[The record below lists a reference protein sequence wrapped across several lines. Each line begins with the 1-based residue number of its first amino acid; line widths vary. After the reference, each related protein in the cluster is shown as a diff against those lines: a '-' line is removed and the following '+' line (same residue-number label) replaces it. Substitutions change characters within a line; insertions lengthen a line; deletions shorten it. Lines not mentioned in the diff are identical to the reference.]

1 MAESEF
7 TLDELETAFAL
18 RVVHM
23 VMTADEVVTDG
34 EMEFLEGV
42 FPPEVIH
49 DKGYIDPS
57 ENLFTR
63 RFSRAIEAA
72 PDALSQWL
80 SEDQKR
86 SMIALFFKACEADGE
101 VDPRELGV
109 VTQAARMLGLS
120 QEETIREVSRLLGT
134 RSLLHAERRRRS
146 GRPPGPVEPLVTT
159 QGAIVAALS
168 GGRGDSMDMLRRR
181 IEGYILGEAGVLV
194 FVVTPDDVRDG
205 VYRGVEEII
214 TQASQHEHLLSLSG
228 RLGFAFDAWELGG
241 AEPQEVPELRGW
253 MVGLVARYPWLPV
266 WMDPL
271 SGQGGQLV
279 AACVPEP
286 VDDPV
291 YAPRF
296 IATAVQS
303 ANYAVALIHSLGDVP
318 LDHVYEFLTEL
329 GMHDVPPG
337 YFAGVD
343 SLRAHLDPHGH
354 ALPK

>member
-1 MAESEF
+1 MTESEF
-7 TLDELETAFAL
+7 NLHELETAFAL

-23 VMTADEVVTDG
+23 VMTADEVVTDE

-49 DKGYIDPS
+49 EQGYIDPS

-63 RFSRAIEAA
+63 RFARAIDAA
-72 PDALSQWL
+72 PAALEQWL
-80 SEDQKR
+80 SDDQKR
-86 SMIALFFKACEADGE
+86 SMIALFFKASEADGE

-120 QEETIREVSRLLGT
+120 QEETIREVSRLLGS
-134 RSLLHAERRRRS
+134 RSLLHAERRHHS
-146 GRPPGPVEPLVTT
+146 TRPPGPVEPLVTT

-168 GGRGDSMDMLRRR
+168 GGKGESMDMLRRR
-181 IEGYILGEAGVLV
+181 LEGYILGEAGALI
-194 FVVTPDDVRDG
+194 FVVTPEDVRDG
-205 VYRGVEEII
+205 AYRGVEEIV
-214 TQASQHEHLLSLSG
+214 TRASQHEHLLSLAG
-228 RLGFAFDAWELGG
+228 RMGFAFDAWELSGG
-241 AEPQEVPELRGW
+241 EPQDVPELRGW

-266 WMDPL
+266 WMDPR

-296 IATAVQS
+296 ISTAVQS
-303 ANYAVALIHSLGDVP
+303 ANYAVALTRSLGDAP
-318 LDHVYEFLTEL
+318 LDHVYEYLTEL
-329 GMHDVPPG
+329 GMHDVPAG

-343 SLRAHLDPHGH
+343 SLRNELDAHGR
-354 ALPK
+354 ALPE